1 MNQLWWYTARSAG
14 LVSAALL
21 AASVV
26 WGLALSTAPRGA
38 RPRPAWRLDLHRYLG
53 GLSVIFVAV
62 HVLAIMADSYISFG
76 WVQVLVPFTSTWKPW
91 AVAFGVVALYL
102 LVAVELT
109 SLARK
114 QLPRRLWRQLHF
126 LSFPLLVV
134 AELHLFMAG
143 TDAGSRPVLGTALV
157 VNAVI
162 AVLTTRRIMQARQAT
177 AAREQVPLVSAQR
190 ARPAQ
195 SDQTDRTAQSAR
207 V

>member
-21 AASVV
+21 AASVI

-62 HVLAIMADSYISFG
+62 HVLAIMADSYIGFG
-76 WVQVLVPFTSTWKPW
+76 WVQVLVPFTSTWRPW
-91 AVAFGVVALYL
+91 AIAFGVVALYL

-109 SLARK
+109 SLAR
-114 QLPRRLWRQLHF
+114 QRLPRPLWRRLHF

-134 AELHLFMAG
+134 AEMHLFMAG
-143 TDAGSRPVLGTALV
+143 TDAGSRPVLGTAV
-157 VNAVI
+157 AVNVVI
-162 AVLTTRRIMQARQAT
+162 AVLTASRVMQARE
-177 AAREQVPLVSAQR
+177 AANTRRDVPLVSAR
-190 ARPAQ
+190 
-195 SDQTDRTAQSAR
+195 SSN